1 MIHKIDKCEK
11 CKNQPICK
19 YTEVYTAYTTLMVQS
34 LDENEVLKNLIE
46 LGAHCIYKPQVT
58 NESCNKPT
66 VCY

>member
-46 LGAHCIYKPQVT
+46 LGAHCSRT
-58 NESCNKPT
+58 AF
-66 VCY
+66 